1 MIPRTLSS
9 ALRKMPDYFPVVF
22 LNGPRQSGKT
32 TLIRDTFPGM
42 PYYSLE
48 NPDLRLLAEDDP
60 RGFLANLPEG
70 GILDEVQRVPHLF
83 NYLQEVVDTHP
94 GRRFILS
101 GSQNFLLHEKIS
113 QSLSGRAGLLTLL
126 PMCTTELVAGL
137 PGFEAGN
144 WERLIFEGFYPALH
158 ARAIPAGLYYSS
170 YLATYLERDVRLIRN
185 IGDMSDFSRFV
196 KLCAGRAGQ
205 ILNLSSLA
213 ADTGVSPNTAKSWLS
228 ALEASYVV
236 FTLNPY
242 HKNFNKRLVKM
253 PRLYFYD
260 TGLLCHL
267 LDLKEAGQV
276 GSHYAVGALFENLV
290 IAELIK
296 HYYNRAQRPPLF
308 FWRDNKGSEVDLV
321 VELGAGELSME
332 IKAGK
337 TRQSDFF
344 KGLAYWQKISGNPP
358 ERSFVVYGGKDN
370 RFSTTRGTYIPWNR
384 VPDWIAEVF

>member
-1 MIPRTLSS
+1 MIPRNLSS

-126 PMCTTELVAGL
+126 PMCTPELVAGM

-144 WERLIFEGFYPALH
+144 
-158 ARAIPAGLYYSS
+158 
-170 YLATYLERDVRLIRN
+170 
-185 IGDMSDFSRFV
+185 
-196 KLCAGRAGQ
+196 
-205 ILNLSSLA
+205 
-213 ADTGVSPNTAKSWLS
+213 
-228 ALEASYVV
+228 
-236 FTLNPY
+236 
-242 HKNFNKRLVKM
+242 
-253 PRLYFYD
+253 
-260 TGLLCHL
+260 
-267 LDLKEAGQV
+267 
-276 GSHYAVGALFENLV
+276 
-290 IAELIK
+290 
-296 HYYNRAQRPPLF
+296 
-308 FWRDNKGSEVDLV
+308 
-321 VELGAGELSME
+321 
-332 IKAGK
+332 
-337 TRQSDFF
+337 
-344 KGLAYWQKISGNPP
+344 
-358 ERSFVVYGGKDN
+358 
-370 RFSTTRGTYIPWNR
+370 
-384 VPDWIAEVF
+384 